1 MLTEERDLFYMWK
14 KTYNLHFSVDL
25 YVFLR
30 NEKIIHSYKNLC
42 YYSNQEKMIKLILI
56 RGNSGSGKT
65 SLAKELQQQ
74 FGKVSLLISQDLVRR
89 QMLNVRDG
97 RDCPAIPLLI
107 NLVKYGHDNYEITIL
122 EGILY
127 TGFYKSLFEEI
138 ARLFGDNIFAYYY
151 DIPFEETLK
160 RHQTK
165 SNKDDFGESE
175 MRDWWIE
182 KDYIGFIAEKP
193 IYENESLEAVAEK
206 ICSEVI

>member
-1 MLTEERDLFYMWK
+1 ML
-14 KTYNLHFSVDL
+14 
-25 YVFLR
+25 
-30 NEKIIHSYKNLC
+30 
-42 YYSNQEKMIKLILI
+42 

-65 SLAKELQQQ
+65 SLAKELQQR
-74 FGKVSLLISQDLVRR
+74 FGKTSLLISQDLVRR

-97 RDCPAIPLLI
+97 ENCPAIPLLK
-107 NLVKYGHDNYEITIL
+107 NLVKYGQVNYEITIL

-127 TGFYKSLFEEI
+127 TGFYKPLFEEI
-138 ARLFGDNIFAYYY
+138 ARLVGDNIFAYYY
-151 DIPFEETLK
+151 DIPFEVTLR
-160 RHQTK
+160 RHQTR
-165 SNKDDFGESE
+165 SNKDDFGEAE

>member
-1 MLTEERDLFYMWK
+1 M
-14 KTYNLHFSVDL
+14 N
-25 YVFLR
+25 
-30 NEKIIHSYKNLC
+30 
-42 YYSNQEKMIKLILI
+42 KLILI

-65 SLAKELQQQ
+65 SLAKELQQR
-74 FGKVSLLISQDLVRR
+74 FGTGVLLISQDLARR

-97 RDCPAIPLLI
+97 LDCPAISLLI
-107 NLVKYGHDNYEITIL
+107 NLVKYGHENYEITIL

-151 DIPFEETLK
+151 DIPFEETLR
-160 RHQTK
+160 RHQTR
-165 SNKDDFGESE
+165 SNKNDFGEVE

-193 IYENESLEAVAEK
+193 IYVDESLEAVAEK
-206 ICSEVI
+206 TVSEVTL